1 MTRSAEWYFDF
12 ISPFSYL
19 QFKNFQR
26 LPDSLEVRLVPVLF
40 AGLLNHWGQK
50 GPAEIPAKRV
60 EMYRYCH
67 WCAQQNDIP
76 FKTPPAH
83 PFNPL
88 KVLRLAI
95 ALNAD
100 HNAIAVI
107 FDHIWGKG
115 NDIHTDHGFQI
126 LASSLGVSNAENLV
140 SSDTIKQ
147 TLRDNTERA
156 VATGVYG
163 IPTFVINDVLF
174 WGFDRTDMLLEYL
187 KDPTLLQTS
196 EMQRLTAVPSAAE
209 RKQ

>member
-1 MTRSAEWYFDF
+1 MTVFDRLSAELTV
-12 ISPFSYL
+12 SS
-19 QFKNFQR
+19 R
-26 LPDSLEVRLVPVLF
+26 
-40 AGLLNHWGQK
+40 K
-50 GPAEIPAKRV
+50 GK
-60 EMYRYCH
+60 M
-67 WCAQQNDIP
+67 
-76 FKTPPAH
+76 
-83 PFNPL
+83 
-88 KVLRLAI
+88 
-95 ALNAD
+95 
-100 HNAIAVI
+100 
-107 FDHIWGKG
+107 
-115 NDIHTDHGFQI
+115 DHGFQI

-187 KDPTLLQTS
+187 KDPTLLQTP

>member
-1 MTRSAEWYFDF
+1 
-12 ISPFSYL
+12 
-19 QFKNFQR
+19 
-26 LPDSLEVRLVPVLF
+26 
-40 AGLLNHWGQK
+40 
-50 GPAEIPAKRV
+50 
-60 EMYRYCH
+60 MYRYCH